1 MASARPGHAPRA
13 GLVPLGLL
21 LFGAFVCFAVGGG
34 QARASGLQ
42 VAPTTL
48 SLQAN
53 QNADGLWLSNTG
65 DNVVH
70 AQVRVYRWTQD
81 EQGDQLVASRGLV
94 ISPPMLQLDSG
105 DRQLIR
111 VIRVGPPPG
120 GIGATE
126 AAYRLA
132 IDELPVAASD
142 GKPRTGLQFVLHY
155 SLPIFIEPAGA
166 AAAPAQL
173 QWALRRIGE
182 QAQLEVSNRGGRHAQ
197 LADLGFV
204 DRNGRRTDIQPG
216 LLGYVLPGATM
227 RWMLKPSAATFAA
240 GGTLE
245 AMINGEKATQNLA
258 LADRPR

>member
-1 MASARPGHAPRA
+1 MASARPGHALRA
-13 GLVPLGLL
+13 GLRLVGLL
-21 LFGAFVCFAVGGG
+21 LADMFVCFAVGSEG
-34 QARASGLQ
+34 AAASGLQ

-48 SLQAN
+48 SLRAS

-81 EQGDQLVASRGLV
+81 ERGDQLVASRGLV
-94 ISPPMLQLDSG
+94 ISPPMLQLASG

-111 VIRVGPPPG
+111 VIRVGPPPSG
-120 GIGATE
+120 AGATE

-132 IDELPVAASD
+132 IDELPVAAAD
-142 GKPRTGLQFVLHY
+142 GKPRAGLQFVLHY
-155 SLPIFIEPAGA
+155 SVPIFIEPADA
-166 AAAPAQL
+166 SVAPAQL
-173 QWALRRIGE
+173 QWALRRVGE
-182 QAQLEVSNRGGRHAQ
+182 QVQLEVSNRGGSHAQ

-204 DRNGRRTDIQPG
+204 DQSGRRTDIQPG

-227 RWMLKPSAATFAA
+227 HWMLKPSAATFVG